1 MTILIGI
8 LSTLVVVLLIA
19 FGVACDLLML
29 ANRDVSRLEKELDH
43 YDTVYKMG
51 RITRKPNAEN
61 YER

>member
-19 FGVACDLLML
+19 FGVACDLLIL
-29 ANRDVSRLEKELDH
+29 ANRDVRRLEKELDH

-51 RITRKPNAEN
+51 KITRKP
-61 YER
+61 